1 MNYKRLLSK
10 SPNPFPAI
18 SPDKKRKR
26 EGAAGFEEDETST
39 YALYDDDNEYCS
51 AEDPDY
57 DPEKDEEAA
66 TTSDTASSSTADS
79 GEASDMD
86 EADVEGEAQSAHDK
100 ATVFQNGAA
109 KNAIEALKT
118 LKQDENKNEKQA
130 QSDKVGSSKGK
141 MNSSELHSG
150 GKTAEEKVGDK
161 KSFVPK
167 SNTGA
172 RPSPDKAEKRSPLK
186 SPSTKLTA
194 KPSPD
199 KAEKRSPLKSPSTK
213 LTAKPAPF
221 KGKTPP
227 KAKSSPLE
235 NKENLAKS
243 KSFPKGA
250 EPLKESKRAE
260 RDVTGKQLESAVG
273 NSQTAKG
280 KAEKS
285 TV

>member
-57 DPEKDEEAA
+57 DPKKDEEAA

-86 EADVEGEAQSAHDK
+86 EVDVEGEAQSAHDK

-194 KPSPD
+194 KP
-199 KAEKRSPLKSPSTK
+199 
-213 LTAKPAPF
+213 APF

-250 EPLKESKRAE
+250 EPLKESKQAE
-260 RDVTGKQLESAVG
+260 RDVTGKQLKSAVG